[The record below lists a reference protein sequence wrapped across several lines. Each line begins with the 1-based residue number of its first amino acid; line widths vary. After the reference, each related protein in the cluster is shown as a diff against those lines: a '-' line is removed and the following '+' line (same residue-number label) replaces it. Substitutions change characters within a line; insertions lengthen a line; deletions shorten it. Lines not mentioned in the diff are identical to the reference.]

1 MMAVAD
7 VRAALMTS
15 ALSIWTS
22 APLSKS
28 ADLFSAENL
37 PTVET
42 DTDWCI
48 AYFLPA
54 TPSVA
59 TMGPHGTDV
68 LRGFLQVGV
77 RSPLQQGP
85 AFGLTVLD
93 QFRASLPA
101 GTRLTFNGQQV
112 EIVSV
117 GAVLGIVRDAWYR
130 TDIEVRFR
138 AFLTR
143 G

>member
-1 MMAVAD
+1 MAVAD
-7 VRAALMTS
+7 VRTALMNAAL
-15 ALSIWTS
+15 AVWTS
-22 APLSKS
+22 EPLSKS
-28 ADLFSAENL
+28 ADLFSAENF

-42 DTDWCI
+42 DTDWCL
-48 AYFLPA
+48 ASFLPS
-54 TPSVA
+54 TPAVA
-59 TMGPHGTDV
+59 TMGPGGADQ
-68 LRGFLQVGV
+68 LRGLLQVGV
-77 RSPLQQGP
+77 RSPLQQGA

-93 QFRASLPA
+93 RFRASLPA

>member
-1 MMAVAD
+1 MSFAD
-7 VRAALMTS
+7 VRTALITS
-15 ALSIWTS
+15 ALGIWTS
-22 APLSKS
+22 APISKS
-28 ADLFSAENL
+28 EELFSAENF

-48 AYFLPA
+48 ATFLPS
-54 TPSVA
+54 TPTVA
-59 TMGPHGTDV
+59 TMGPGGTDI
-68 LRGFLQVGV
+68 LRGLLQVGV
-77 RSPLQQGP
+77 RSPLQQGA

-117 GAVLGIVRDAWYR
+117 GAALGIVRDAWYR

-138 AFLTR
+138 AFLIR